1 MLRSLKLK
9 LHWPWLILFLAGCA
23 SVGITQYDPW
33 DQLYGLDSP
42 KNRMV
47 NADSEHGQFYLNKV
61 APIL

>member
-1 MLRSLKLK
+1 MGKCARKNRYLNMYMLRSLKLK

-42 KNRMV
+42 KI
-47 NADSEHGQFYLNKV
+47 EW
-61 APIL
+61 